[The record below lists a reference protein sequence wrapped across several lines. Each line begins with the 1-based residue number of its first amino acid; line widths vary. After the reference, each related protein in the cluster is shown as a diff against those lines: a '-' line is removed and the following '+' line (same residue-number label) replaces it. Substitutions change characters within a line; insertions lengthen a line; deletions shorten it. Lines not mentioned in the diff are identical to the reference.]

1 MSNND
6 SVFHSD
12 PEILGG
18 EPVFKGTRVPVNTL
32 VDYLES
38 GESINDFLEGFPSE
52 KWEQVIQLPPRNKPS
67 PSNWWK
73 RCRRS
78 KRK

>member
-12 PEILGG
+12 PEIL
-18 EPVFKGTRVPVNTL
+18 
-32 VDYLES
+32 D
-38 GESINDFLEGFPSE
+38 GESINDFLEGFLSE
-52 KWEQVIQLPPRNKPS
+52 KWKQVIQLPPRSKPS

-73 RCRRS
+73 RCRGGV
-78 KRK
+78 KEK